1 MKLAI
6 LGTRGIPNNYGG
18 FEQCAEVL
26 AAGLQ
31 KKGYEVT
38 VYNPSFHSYN
48 KRVFDGVTI
57 KKIYSPNKLI
67 GNSASNFV
75 FDYLCFKDAVK
86 SDYDIILEL
95 GLITSSPSIIFVRH
109 RGKIIVTNIDGI
121 EWRRKKWNFI
131 IRFITRNMEKLGV
144 RFSDYLIADNLG
156 IVDYLKKTYDISA
169 KYIAYGADILDT
181 PDSKILNDYNLKAGK
196 FILCVGRIEP
206 ENNYEMIFK
215 SYVKAKLNIPLILI
229 GNHLTKFG
237 DYLKDKF
244 KNENIYFFG
253 TIYDKKILDN
263 LRYYSK
269 LYIHGHSVGGTN
281 PSLIEAMSAS
291 ALVLIHRNKFNLSVL
306 TNNELAFSN
315 SDELKELLL
324 DSKIIS
330 EKKKH
335 VSKNL
340 KIIKEKFS
348 WEKIIDD
355 YETFFLS
362 ILN

>member
-340 KIIKEKFS
+340 KIIKEKFT

>member
-131 IRFITRNMEKLGV
+131 IRFITRNMEKLGI
-144 RFSDYLIADNLG
+144 RSSDYLIADNLG
-156 IVDYLKKTYDISA
+156 IKDYLKKTYDISA

-206 ENNYEMIFK
+206 ENNYEMIFN
-215 SYVKAKLNIPLILI
+215 SYVKAKLNIPLIII

-253 TIYDKKILDN
+253 AIYDKKILNN

-269 LYIHGHSVGGTN
+269 FYVHGHSVGGTN

-291 ALVLIHRNKFNLSVL
+291 ALVLVHRNKFNLSVL

-324 DSKIIS
+324 DSKIVS

-335 VSKNL
+335 ISENL

-348 WEKIIDD
+348 WQKIIDD

>member
-18 FEQCAEVL
+18 FEQCAEAL
-26 AAGLQ
+26 AVGLQ
-31 KKGYEVT
+31 KKGHQVT
-38 VYNPSFHSYN
+38 VYNPSFHNYN

-131 IRFITRNMEKLGV
+131 IRFITRNMEKLGI
-144 RFSDYLIADNLG
+144 RSSDYLIADNLG
-156 IVDYLKKTYDISA
+156 IKDYLKKTYDISA

-181 PDSKILNDYNLKAGK
+181 PDPKILNNYNLKAGK
-196 FILCVGRIEP
+196 FILCIGRIEP
-206 ENNYEMIFK
+206 ENNFEMIFK
-215 SYVKAKLNIPLILI
+215 SYLKAKLNIPLIII

-253 TIYDKKILDN
+253 SIYDKKVLDN

-269 LYIHGHSVGGTN
+269 LYVHGHSVGGTN

-306 TNNELAFSN
+306 KNNELSFSN

-330 EKKKH
+330 EKKKY
-335 VSKNL
+335 VSENL
-340 KIIKEKFS
+340 KTIKENFS
-348 WEKIIDD
+348 WKKIIDD

>member
-18 FEQCAEVL
+18 FEQCAEIL
-26 AAGLQ
+26 ALGLY
-31 KKGYEVT
+31 KKGHDVT
-38 VYNPSFHSYN
+38 VYNPSFHDYN
-48 KRVFDGVTI
+48 NRTFEGVTI

-75 FDYLCFKDAVK
+75 YDYLCFKDAVN

-109 RGKIIVTNIDGI
+109 RGKVVVTNIDGV

-156 IVDYLKKTYDISA
+156 IKDYLKKTYDLSA
-169 KYIAYGADILDT
+169 EYIAYGADILET
-181 PDSKILNDYNLKAGK
+181 PDVSILSEYNLKAEK
-196 FILCVGRIEP
+196 YILCIGRIEP
-206 ENNYEMIFK
+206 ENNYEMIFNC
-215 SYVKAKLNIPLILI
+215 YVETKLNIPLVIV

-237 DYLKDKF
+237 DYLKEKF

-253 TIYDKKILDN
+253 SIYDKKILDN
-263 LRYYSK
+263 LRHFSK
-269 LYIHGHSVGGTN
+269 LYVHGHSVGGTN
-281 PSLIEAMSAS
+281 PSLIEAMSAG
-291 ALVLIHRNKFNLSVL
+291 ALVLVHRNKFNLSVL
-306 TNNELAFSN
+306 NN
-315 SDELKELLL
+315 DELSFSSSDDLKALLL
-324 DSKIIS
+324 DNNIIS
-330 EKKKH
+330 EKKKY
-335 VSKNL
+335 VSENL
-340 KIIKEKFS
+340 KTIKKKFS
-348 WEKIIDD
+348 WKKIIDD

>member
-18 FEQCAEVL
+18 FEQCAEIL
-26 AAGLQ
+26 AVGLQ
-31 KKGYEVT
+31 KKGHEVT
-38 VYNPSFHSYN
+38 VYNPSYHNYRKKIFN
-48 KRVFDGVTI
+48 GVTI

-131 IRFITRNMEKLGV
+131 IRFITRNMEKLGI
-144 RFSDYLIADNLG
+144 RSSDYLIADNLG
-156 IVDYLKKTYDISA
+156 IKDYLKKTYDISA
-169 KYIAYGADILDT
+169 KYIAYGADILDA

-215 SYVKAKLNIPLILI
+215 SYVKAKLNIPLIII

-253 TIYDKKILDN
+253 AIYDKKILDN

-291 ALVLIHRNKFNLSVL
+291 ALVLAHRNKFNLSVL

-324 DSKIIS
+324 DTKIIS

-335 VSKNL
+335 ISENL

-348 WEKIIDD
+348 WQKIIDD
-355 YETFFLS
+355 YETFFLN

>member
-31 KKGYEVT
+31 KKGHEVT
-38 VYNPSFHSYN
+38 VYNPSFYNYN
-48 KRVFDGVTI
+48 KKVFDGVTI

-144 RFSDYLIADNLG
+144 RSSDYLIADNLG
-156 IVDYLKKTYDISA
+156 IKDYLKKTYDISA

-181 PDSKILNDYNLKAGK
+181 PDPKILDDYNLKAGK
-196 FILCVGRIEP
+196 FILCIGRIEP
-206 ENNYEMIFK
+206 ENNYEMIFT
-215 SYVKAKLNIPLILI
+215 SYAKAKLNIPLIII

-253 TIYDKKILDN
+253 AIYDKKILDN

-315 SDELKELLL
+315 SYELKELLL

-335 VSKNL
+335 ISENL